1 VEEISLALATALF
14 AGHFAAEPLLRRGR
28 AKSLATTPFERKSTL
43 LVTAVGLASVVA
55 SFAARFGLE
64 WGRLAPHPGRVS
76 VLGLVMLA
84 GVALRYWSMLSL
96 GEFFTRTLAVM
107 PDQDLVS
114 AGPYRVVRHPGY
126 LAQLVVLT
134 AGCALASL
142 NVWLPAL
149 IGPLLLAAYVYRIQA
164 EERMLASEFGET
176 YQRYRSRT
184 WRLIPGVY

>member
-1 VEEISLALATALF
+1 LEEISLALATALF

-84 GVALRYWSMLSL
+84 GVALRYC
-96 GEFFTRTLAVM
+96 
-107 PDQDLVS
+107 
-114 AGPYRVVRHPGY
+114 Y